1 MYTMH
6 TNLEK
11 REILL
16 QDLKESTKLSFS
28 DIENLYKSFINVTK
42 QRFQNQTDGSVNF
55 QEFSVIMRYF
65 YEFFFIKCH

>member
-65 YEFFFIKCH
+65 YEFFL